1 MSLNYYLFC
10 RDAYNIIIRKL
21 ENIISIIEEVDEYT
35 KKEVNLLETD
45 IAVENER
52 HNLLFFSSRKEHMQ
66 LLRETYNKKIMDL
79 CNHEFIEDTIDITPD
94 RSQNIR
100 YCSICEYTETN
111 Y

>member
-1 MSLNYYLFC
+1 
-10 RDAYNIIIRKL
+10 
-21 ENIISIIEEVDEYT
+21 
-35 KKEVNLLETD
+35 
-45 IAVENER
+45 
-52 HNLLFFSSRKEHMQ
+52 MQ

>member
-45 IAVENER
+45 IAVENESC
-52 HNLLFFSSRKEHMQ
+52 NLLFFSSRKEHMQ

>member
-45 IAVENER
+45 IA
-52 HNLLFFSSRKEHMQ
+52 L
-66 LLRETYNKKIMDL
+66 
-79 CNHEFIEDTIDITPD
+79 
-94 RSQNIR
+94 
-100 YCSICEYTETN
+100 
-111 Y
+111 